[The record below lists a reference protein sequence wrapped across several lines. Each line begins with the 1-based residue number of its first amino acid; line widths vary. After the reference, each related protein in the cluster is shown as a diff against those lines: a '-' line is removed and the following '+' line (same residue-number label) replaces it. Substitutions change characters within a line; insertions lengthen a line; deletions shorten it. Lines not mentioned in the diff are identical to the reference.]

1 MMTLG
6 SLFDGIGGFPLAAVH
21 CGGVPVWASEIE
33 PFPMRVT
40 KLRFPDMIHVG
51 DITKLDGA
59 KLPPVDV
66 ICGGSPC
73 QDLSVAGLRKG
84 LAGERSGL
92 FMDQVRIVKEMRA
105 EDERRGV
112 SDDFIRPRYL
122 VWENVPG
129 AFSSA
134 NGEDFRAVIEEIVHI
149 KDSTC
154 HVPRPDT
161 GRWESAG
168 AAILGDQFSLA
179 WRVLDAQ
186 YWGVA
191 QRRRRI
197 FLVAD
202 FGGLTAP
209 KILFEQERLLGD
221 PAEGQGQGK
230 GVTTTAGNSSADSGG
245 SRVAE
250 EKQVDIFAFHI
261 NQREETINLNGISGA
276 LMATTNMQMQTFVA
290 EGMRKFE
297 SAEKEEECLC
307 LNDQGGERMDVSVD
321 VTATLRAGMSGH
333 PPLVMGIQQGSAGTE
348 ETPDPA
354 LTEEAET
361 GGNNQQI
368 LFENHGIDAR
378 YTGPHEV
385 APTMSAR
392 YGTGG
397 NNVPLVSDMP
407 ESYCIAGNIIDR
419 EVQNGGNGLGC
430 QPDISYTLTSADR
443 HAVFSRQ
450 RSDEFLQNRV
460 TATQS
465 ARQHKDATDLVC
477 EPYQNTVGTIGY
489 TDHKGIN
496 NQYVSEDKC
505 IVENRRLIRRLTPL
519 ECERLQ
525 GFPDHWTDI
534 PGASDSAR
542 YKALG
547 NSVAIPC
554 VDFVLRGM
562 TVLKGVAE
570 IEMLCLNSRE
580 SFEDKGE
587 EFSPQVEVAMKWLQQ
602 ATEQKNEWAF
612 YQLGK
617 LYLSGEH
624 VTRNV
629 ETAVHYLGLCAE
641 KGNQYAQYVL
651 SHGWSVLPPKDIGCN
666 RNISI
671 SDIWFRE
678 VVSNRNF

>member
-92 FMDQVRIVKEMRA
+92 FMDQVSIVKEMRA

-209 KILFEQERLLGD
+209 KILFEQERLPGD
-221 PAEGQGQGK
+221 PAEGQDQGK
-230 GVTTTAGNSSADSGG
+230 GVTAAAGNSSADSGG

-333 PPLVMGIQQGSAGTE
+333 PPLVMGIQQGSAGAE
-348 ETPDPA
+348 ETPDLA

-361 GGNNQQI
+361 GGNNYQI

-465 ARQHKDATDLVC
+465 ARQYKDTTDLVC

-505 IVENRRLIRRLTPL
+505 IVENRKLIRRLTPL

-554 VDFVLRGM
+554 VDFVLRGIAYFLRKM
-562 TVLKGVAE
+562 K
-570 IEMLCLNSRE
+570 
-580 SFEDKGE
+580 E
-587 EFSPQVEVAMKWLQQ
+587 EKEP
-602 ATEQKNEWAF
+602 
-612 YQLGK
+612 
-617 LYLSGEH
+617 
-624 VTRNV
+624 
-629 ETAVHYLGLCAE
+629 
-641 KGNQYAQYVL
+641 
-651 SHGWSVLPPKDIGCN
+651 
-666 RNISI
+666 
-671 SDIWFRE
+671 
-678 VVSNRNF
+678 

>member
-209 KILFEQERLLGD
+209 KILFEQERLPGD
-221 PAEGQGQGK
+221 PAEGQDQGK
-230 GVTTTAGNSSADSGG
+230 GVTAAAGNSSADSGG

-250 EKQVDIFAFHI
+250 EKQVDIFAVHI
-261 NQREETINLNGISGA
+261 DQREETINLNGISGA
-276 LMATTNMQMQTFVA
+276 LMATTNLQMQTFVA
-290 EGMRKFE
+290 GGMRKFE
-297 SAEKEEECLC
+297 SAEKEECLC

-333 PPLVMGIQQGSAGTE
+333 PPLVMGIQQGSAGAE
-348 ETPDPA
+348 ETPDLA

-361 GGNNQQI
+361 GGNNYQI

-505 IVENRRLIRRLTPL
+505 IVENRKLIRRLTPL

-534 PGASDSAR
+534 PGAADSAR

-554 VDFVLRGM
+554 VDFVLRGIAYFLRKM
-562 TVLKGVAE
+562 K
-570 IEMLCLNSRE
+570 
-580 SFEDKGE
+580 E
-587 EFSPQVEVAMKWLQQ
+587 EKEP
-602 ATEQKNEWAF
+602 
-612 YQLGK
+612 
-617 LYLSGEH
+617 
-624 VTRNV
+624 
-629 ETAVHYLGLCAE
+629 
-641 KGNQYAQYVL
+641 
-651 SHGWSVLPPKDIGCN
+651 
-666 RNISI
+666 
-671 SDIWFRE
+671 
-678 VVSNRNF
+678 

>member
-112 SDDFIRPRYL
+112 SDDFIRPRYP

-209 KILFEQERLLGD
+209 KILFEQERLLRD

-230 GVTTTAGNSSADSGG
+230 GVTTAAGNSSADSGG

-297 SAEKEEECLC
+297 SAEKKEECLC

-321 VTATLRAGMSGH
+321 ITATLRAGMSGH

-348 ETPDPA
+348 EIPDPA

-505 IVENRRLIRRLTPL
+505 IVENRKLIRRLTPL

-554 VDFVLRGM
+554 VDFVLRGIAYFLRKM
-562 TVLKGVAE
+562 K
-570 IEMLCLNSRE
+570 
-580 SFEDKGE
+580 E
-587 EFSPQVEVAMKWLQQ
+587 EKEP
-602 ATEQKNEWAF
+602 
-612 YQLGK
+612 
-617 LYLSGEH
+617 
-624 VTRNV
+624 
-629 ETAVHYLGLCAE
+629 
-641 KGNQYAQYVL
+641 
-651 SHGWSVLPPKDIGCN
+651 
-666 RNISI
+666 
-671 SDIWFRE
+671 
-678 VVSNRNF
+678 

>member
-209 KILFEQERLLGD
+209 KILFEQERLPGD
-221 PAEGQGQGK
+221 PAEGQDQGK
-230 GVTTTAGNSSADSGG
+230 GVTAAAGNSSADSGG

-250 EKQVDIFAFHI
+250 EKQVDIFAVHI
-261 NQREETINLNGISGA
+261 DQREETINLNGISGA
-276 LMATTNMQMQTFVA
+276 LMATTNLQMQTFVA
-290 EGMRKFE
+290 GGMRKFE
-297 SAEKEEECLC
+297 SAEKEECLC

-333 PPLVMGIQQGSAGTE
+333 PPLVMGIQQGSAGAE
-348 ETPDPA
+348 ETPDLA

-361 GGNNQQI
+361 GGNNYQI

-443 HAVFSRQ
+443 HAVFSHQ

-505 IVENRRLIRRLTPL
+505 IVENRKLIRRLTPL

-554 VDFVLRGM
+554 VDFVLRGIAYFLRKM
-562 TVLKGVAE
+562 K
-570 IEMLCLNSRE
+570 
-580 SFEDKGE
+580 E
-587 EFSPQVEVAMKWLQQ
+587 EKEP
-602 ATEQKNEWAF
+602 
-612 YQLGK
+612 
-617 LYLSGEH
+617 
-624 VTRNV
+624 
-629 ETAVHYLGLCAE
+629 
-641 KGNQYAQYVL
+641 
-651 SHGWSVLPPKDIGCN
+651 
-666 RNISI
+666 
-671 SDIWFRE
+671 
-678 VVSNRNF
+678 

>member
-209 KILFEQERLLGD
+209 KILFEQERLLRD

-230 GVTTTAGNSSADSGG
+230 GVTTAAGNSSADSGG

-297 SAEKEEECLC
+297 SAEKKEECLC

-321 VTATLRAGMSGH
+321 ITATLRAGMSGH

-348 ETPDPA
+348 EIPDPA

-505 IVENRRLIRRLTPL
+505 IVENRKLIRRLTPL

-554 VDFVLRGM
+554 VDFVLRGIAYFLQKM
-562 TVLKGVAE
+562 K
-570 IEMLCLNSRE
+570 
-580 SFEDKGE
+580 E
-587 EFSPQVEVAMKWLQQ
+587 EKEP
-602 ATEQKNEWAF
+602 
-612 YQLGK
+612 
-617 LYLSGEH
+617 
-624 VTRNV
+624 
-629 ETAVHYLGLCAE
+629 
-641 KGNQYAQYVL
+641 
-651 SHGWSVLPPKDIGCN
+651 
-666 RNISI
+666 
-671 SDIWFRE
+671 
-678 VVSNRNF
+678 

>member
-209 KILFEQERLLGD
+209 KILFEQERLPGA
-221 PAEGQGQGK
+221 PAEGQDQGK
-230 GVTTTAGNSSADSGG
+230 GVTAAAGNSSADSGG

-250 EKQVDIFAFHI
+250 EKQVDIFAVHI
-261 NQREETINLNGISGA
+261 DQREETINLNGISGA
-276 LMATTNMQMQTFVA
+276 LMATTNLQMQTFVA
-290 EGMRKFE
+290 GGMRKFE
-297 SAEKEEECLC
+297 SAEKEECLC

-333 PPLVMGIQQGSAGTE
+333 PPLVMGIQQGSAGAE
-348 ETPDPA
+348 ETPDLA

-361 GGNNQQI
+361 GGNNYQI

-505 IVENRRLIRRLTPL
+505 IVENRKLIRRLTPL

-554 VDFVLRGM
+554 VDFVLRGIAYFLRKM
-562 TVLKGVAE
+562 K
-570 IEMLCLNSRE
+570 
-580 SFEDKGE
+580 E
-587 EFSPQVEVAMKWLQQ
+587 EKEP
-602 ATEQKNEWAF
+602 
-612 YQLGK
+612 
-617 LYLSGEH
+617 
-624 VTRNV
+624 
-629 ETAVHYLGLCAE
+629 
-641 KGNQYAQYVL
+641 
-651 SHGWSVLPPKDIGCN
+651 
-666 RNISI
+666 
-671 SDIWFRE
+671 
-678 VVSNRNF
+678 

>member
-40 KLRFPDMIHVG
+40 KLRFPDMLHVG

-250 EKQVDIFAFHI
+250 EKEVDIFAFHI

-297 SAEKEEECLC
+297 SAEKEEECLS

-348 ETPDPA
+348 EIPDPA

-505 IVENRRLIRRLTPL
+505 IVENRKLIRRLTPL

-554 VDFVLRGM
+554 VDFVLRGIAYFLRKM
-562 TVLKGVAE
+562 K
-570 IEMLCLNSRE
+570 
-580 SFEDKGE
+580 E
-587 EFSPQVEVAMKWLQQ
+587 EKEP
-602 ATEQKNEWAF
+602 
-612 YQLGK
+612 
-617 LYLSGEH
+617 
-624 VTRNV
+624 
-629 ETAVHYLGLCAE
+629 
-641 KGNQYAQYVL
+641 
-651 SHGWSVLPPKDIGCN
+651 
-666 RNISI
+666 
-671 SDIWFRE
+671 
-678 VVSNRNF
+678 

>member
-1 MMTLG
+1 M
-6 SLFDGIGGFPLAAVH
+6 
-21 CGGVPVWASEIE
+21 
-33 PFPMRVT
+33 
-40 KLRFPDMIHVG
+40 
-51 DITKLDGA
+51 
-59 KLPPVDV
+59 
-66 ICGGSPC
+66 
-73 QDLSVAGLRKG
+73 
-84 LAGERSGL
+84 
-92 FMDQVRIVKEMRA
+92 
-105 EDERRGV
+105 
-112 SDDFIRPRYL
+112 
-122 VWENVPG
+122 
-129 AFSSA
+129 
-134 NGEDFRAVIEEIVHI
+134 
-149 KDSTC
+149 
-154 HVPRPDT
+154 
-161 GRWESAG
+161 
-168 AAILGDQFSLA
+168 
-179 WRVLDAQ
+179 
-186 YWGVA
+186 
-191 QRRRRI
+191 
-197 FLVAD
+197 
-202 FGGLTAP
+202 
-209 KILFEQERLLGD
+209 
-221 PAEGQGQGK
+221 
-230 GVTTTAGNSSADSGG
+230 
-245 SRVAE
+245 
-250 EKQVDIFAFHI
+250 DIFAFHI

-297 SAEKEEECLC
+297 SAEKKEECLC

-321 VTATLRAGMSGH
+321 ITATLRAGMSGH

-554 VDFVLRGM
+554 VDFVLRGIAYFLRKM
-562 TVLKGVAE
+562 K
-570 IEMLCLNSRE
+570 
-580 SFEDKGE
+580 E
-587 EFSPQVEVAMKWLQQ
+587 EKEP
-602 ATEQKNEWAF
+602 
-612 YQLGK
+612 
-617 LYLSGEH
+617 
-624 VTRNV
+624 
-629 ETAVHYLGLCAE
+629 
-641 KGNQYAQYVL
+641 
-651 SHGWSVLPPKDIGCN
+651 
-666 RNISI
+666 
-671 SDIWFRE
+671 
-678 VVSNRNF
+678 

>member
-1 MMTLG
+1 M
-6 SLFDGIGGFPLAAVH
+6 AAVH

-209 KILFEQERLLGD
+209 KILFEQERLLRD

-230 GVTTTAGNSSADSGG
+230 GVTTAAGNSSADSGG

-297 SAEKEEECLC
+297 SAEKKEECLC

-321 VTATLRAGMSGH
+321 ITATLRAGMSGH

-348 ETPDPA
+348 EIPDPA

-505 IVENRRLIRRLTPL
+505 IVENRKLIRRLTPL

-554 VDFVLRGM
+554 VDFVLRGIAYFLRKM
-562 TVLKGVAE
+562 K
-570 IEMLCLNSRE
+570 
-580 SFEDKGE
+580 E
-587 EFSPQVEVAMKWLQQ
+587 EKEP
-602 ATEQKNEWAF
+602 
-612 YQLGK
+612 
-617 LYLSGEH
+617 
-624 VTRNV
+624 
-629 ETAVHYLGLCAE
+629 
-641 KGNQYAQYVL
+641 
-651 SHGWSVLPPKDIGCN
+651 
-666 RNISI
+666 
-671 SDIWFRE
+671 
-678 VVSNRNF
+678 

>member
-209 KILFEQERLLGD
+209 KILFEQERLLRD

-230 GVTTTAGNSSADSGG
+230 GVTTAAGNSSADSGG

-321 VTATLRAGMSGH
+321 ITATLRAGMSGH

-348 ETPDPA
+348 EIPDPA

-505 IVENRRLIRRLTPL
+505 IVENRKLIRRLTPL

-554 VDFVLRGM
+554 VDFVLRGIAYFFRKM
-562 TVLKGVAE
+562 K
-570 IEMLCLNSRE
+570 
-580 SFEDKGE
+580 E
-587 EFSPQVEVAMKWLQQ
+587 EKEP
-602 ATEQKNEWAF
+602 
-612 YQLGK
+612 
-617 LYLSGEH
+617 
-624 VTRNV
+624 
-629 ETAVHYLGLCAE
+629 
-641 KGNQYAQYVL
+641 
-651 SHGWSVLPPKDIGCN
+651 
-666 RNISI
+666 
-671 SDIWFRE
+671 
-678 VVSNRNF
+678 